1 MTAQHQTNEQVIHS
15 ITDTLLSLLKTQMM
29 EEIRIVDLVRLAG
42 VSRNSFYRNFK
53 DKDDVLRHYIS
64 EVTDIWYQKVNRDF
78 LSHKKD
84 YQFFVPLLHY
94 LHEHRDLA
102 SILIRNGK
110 LILLKEE
117 FDRRALIRLN
127 GVEDLAYL
135 TNANK
140 NTDEAKAQSDS
151 ETNNEYRDN
160 SDQKNQAKILSVQDY
175 LEHVYGKRSY
185 TSYAELLS
193 LWRDTFINIDDMILE
208 ELKNLFMLIW

>member
-1 MTAQHQTNEQVIHS
+1 MTAQYQTNAQVIHS

-64 EVTDIWYQKVNRDF
+64 EVTDIWYQKANLDF
-78 LSHKKD
+78 LSYKKD
-84 YQFFVPLLHY
+84 YQFFIPLLHY

-117 FDRRALIRLN
+117 FDRRAFIRLN
-127 GVEDLAYL
+127 GVEDPWYFAYVSGGVFSVYRRW
-135 TNANK
+135 A
-140 NTDEAKAQSDS
+140 
-151 ETNNEYRDN
+151 ETGYE
-160 SDQKNQAKILSVQDY
+160 KTPEEIAEHLFKSVW
-175 LEHVYGKRSY
+175 H
-185 TSYAELLS
+185 
-193 LWRDTFINIDDMILE
+193 
-208 ELKNLFMLIW
+208 

>member
-64 EVTDIWYQKVNRDF
+64 EITDIWYQKVNRDF

-117 FDRRALIRLN
+117 FDRRAFIRLN
-127 GVEDLAYL
+127 GVEDPWYFAYVSGGVFSVYRRW
-135 TNANK
+135 A
-140 NTDEAKAQSDS
+140 
-151 ETNNEYRDN
+151 ETGYE
-160 SDQKNQAKILSVQDY
+160 KTPEEIAEHLFKSVW
-175 LEHVYGKRSY
+175 H
-185 TSYAELLS
+185 
-193 LWRDTFINIDDMILE
+193 
-208 ELKNLFMLIW
+208 